1 MTAKE
6 WLNNNDLSY
15 DIWSQKY
22 QYEDE
27 TLDEWLDRV
36 SGGNR
41 AVRDLILQKKFIFG
55 GRILA
60 NRGLNKKFTRKITL
74 SNCYV
79 ITPPEDNI
87 ESIFETAAKLA
98 RTYSYGGGCGV
109 DISNLR
115 PKGSLVNNAAKTTSG
130 AISFM
135 DFYSHVTEIIGQEG
149 RRGALMISID
159 CNHPDLEDFIDLK
172 LNLNV
177 CTRANISVRV
187 SDEFMMAVQG
197 DKDYLLHWPCNM
209 DISPEE
215 INAIDEYDKMITVDT
230 ISGPVYLKKVKARR
244 LFHKLAENNW
254 KMAEPGI
261 LYWDNINDYNMLN
274 NNPEFSYAGT
284 NPCAE
289 EPLPAGGSC
298 LLGSIN
304 LAEFVDNPFTDL
316 ASINV
321 TELTNTV
328 HTAVKAL
335 NEVLDE
341 GRDLHPLA
349 EQRQSVSEWRQIGL
363 GVMGLGDML
372 IKLGIKYGTLQS
384 LCIIEDTMKL
394 IATHSIIESLD
405 LAKEFGPYPKFS
417 PIITDSMFIKNL
429 NLSKGL
435 LDEIKHDGLRN
446 SQLLTCAPTG
456 SIGTMFQVSTGVEP
470 NFRFEFERRTQ
481 SLNGGEDTIYK
492 VYAPIVSEYMEA
504 TGNGI
509 SIRSNTQ
516 LQDTTL
522 KFKLPDY
529 FIESQEIKPEDR
541 INVQAALQKYIDASI
556 SSTINLPEETTVEQ
570 VFDIYMEAWKSGL
583 KGVTIYRDNC
593 QRTPILST
601 GDKKEE
607 DIPEGV
613 NTNLKRGE
621 IVKVDDN
628 CIGLKR
634 TLVTGCGTL
643 HCEAFFHPKTGE
655 LLETYLSKGSKG
667 GCNNFMIGLSRM
679 VSLAARGGLGIDA
692 IIDQL
697 KSCGVCPSYAV
708 RTATQKD
715 TSLGSCCPVAVG
727 NALRDMS
734 IAIQKQ
740 IECCEDGELTNQAE
754 VSPTTNPSDAECPNC
769 HHKTLVHSGGC
780 VSCTDCGWTKC
791 D

>member
-1 MTAKE
+1 M
-6 WLNNNDLSY
+6 
-15 DIWSQKY
+15 
-22 QYEDE
+22 
-27 TLDEWLDRV
+27 
-36 SGGNR
+36 
-41 AVRDLILQKKFIFG
+41 
-55 GRILA
+55 
-60 NRGLNKKFTRKITL
+60 
-74 SNCYV
+74 
-79 ITPPEDNI
+79 
-87 ESIFETAAKLA
+87 
-98 RTYSYGGGCGV
+98 
-109 DISNLR
+109 
-115 PKGSLVNNAAKTTSG
+115 
-130 AISFM
+130 
-135 DFYSHVTEIIGQEG
+135 
-149 RRGALMISID
+149 
-159 CNHPDLEDFIDLK
+159 
-172 LNLNV
+172 
-177 CTRANISVRV
+177 
-187 SDEFMMAVQG
+187 
-197 DKDYLLHWPCNM
+197 
-209 DISPEE
+209 
-215 INAIDEYDKMITVDT
+215 
-230 ISGPVYLKKVKARR
+230 
-244 LFHKLAENNW
+244 
-254 KMAEPGI
+254 
-261 LYWDNINDYNMLN
+261 
-274 NNPEFSYAGT
+274 
-284 NPCAE
+284 E

-321 TELTNTV
+321 EELTNTV
-328 HTAVKAL
+328 HIAVRAL

-341 GRDLHPLA
+341 GRNLHPLA

-372 IKLGIKYGTLQS
+372 IKLGVKYGTPQS
-384 LCIIEDTMKL
+384 LCIIKDTMKL

-405 LAKEFGPYPKFS
+405 LAKEFGPYPKFN
-417 PIITDSMFIKNL
+417 PIITDSMFIRNL

-456 SIGTMFQVSTGVEP
+456 SVGTMFQVSTGVEP
-470 NFRFEFERRTQ
+470 NFRFSYERTTK
-481 SLNGGEDTIYK
+481 SLHGEDVTYK
-492 VYAPIVSEYMEA
+492 VYAPIVEEYKRITSKEE
-504 TGNGI
+504 
-509 SIRSNTQ
+509 
-516 LQDTTL
+516 
-522 KFKLPDY
+522 LPDY
-529 FIESQEIKPEDR
+529 FIESQDIDPMDR

-601 GDKKEE
+601 GEKKKETPNE
-607 DIPEGV
+607 
-613 NTNLKRGE
+613 LKRGE

-740 IECCEDGELTNQAE
+740 IECCQDEKLNQQEE

-769 HHKTLVHSGGC
+769 HHKTLIHSSGC
-780 VSCTDCGWTKC
+780 ISCTDCGWTKC